1 MNLLIHY
8 DFSASSFRA
17 PATIRNIAPGNTS
30 YLYDATMVNNPAIN
44 SPGVTTQSSSVKFNS
59 AQQQYITIPPMQTT
73 NNGYTIAWWFKKSI
87 GDVDA
92 RIFDFSNGAS
102 TDGTG
107 NDNILAAISNENTV
121 GFTLRKGNNVT
132 PVYSDLYSYVYFSNT
147 WMHITWVFNYPEK
160 INIYVNGLR
169 LAPGMSSS
177 KQSNAPYPNA
187 IFRNINYIGKG
198 ARSDA
203 PYYNGSIADFRVYNS
218 SLSANDVSSI
228 YTTQR
233 TLNSSTSG
241 NAVLNTGYNELYN
254 QIFCDLFITNSGFNQ
269 CQNCNY
275 GNNQEIYST
284 ITQVGEQNCLT
295 ACQNEQNCTSYSYDT
310 TATQNN
316 CKLFNTFP
324 SVISNGINGINSG
337 YSLEKY
343 SYDYGNLSP
352 SQKSNVQEKCI
363 AQYLNNYFTPQN
375 QLDVTSCLTNNTT
388 GNNTNISA
396 NPECIYNKY
405 VNNGIKTNTVN
416 NTKYEDDPK
425 YNLTYQ
431 SDPTIDNYKAVYG
444 DYSNDLVKISNI
456 NNKLSDTLNQNDIR
470 YNNDV
475 YNENNNLYNKFDNS
489 VKQKERE
496 INSIVENFENQ
507 INTQYING
515 KLIVLLIII
524 LLIFFSIYIFK
535 KK

>member
-44 SPGVTTQSSSVKFNS
+44 SPGVTEQSSSVKFNS
-59 AQQQYITIPPMQTT
+59 AQQQYISIPSMRTTT
-73 NNGYTIAWWFKKSI
+73 NGYSVTWWFKTPGEGGWSK
-87 GDVDA
+87 
-92 RIFDFSNGAS
+92 IFDFSNGPS
-102 TDGTG
+102 S
-107 NDNILAAISNENTV
+107 NNILAGFPNQSLAFYLNTGTPYQQSNV
-121 GFTLRKGNNVT
+121 VPVQPNVWIHVAW
-132 PVYSDLYSYVYFSNT
+132 VY
-147 WMHITWVFNYPEK
+147 NYPQGW
-160 INIYVNGLR
+160 NIYVNGSLYQTY
-169 LAPGMSSS
+169 ST
-177 KQSNAPYPNA
+177 APYPNE
-187 IFRNINYIGKG
+187 IFRNKNYIGKS
-198 ARSDA
+198 AWDSNS
-203 PYYNGSIADFRVYNS
+203 YYNGSIADFRIYNS
-218 SLSANDVSSI
+218 SLSANDVSSL
-228 YTTQR
+228 YTTDR

-241 NAVLNTGYNELYN
+241 NAILNTGYNELYN
-254 QIFCDLFITNSGFNQ
+254 QIFCDLFRTNSGFNQ

-284 ITQVGEQNCLT
+284 TTQVGEQNCLT
-295 ACQNEQNCTSYSYDT
+295 ACQNEPHCTSYSYDT

-316 CKLFNTFP
+316 CKLYDTFP
-324 SVISNGINGINSG
+324 TQILNGVNGTNSG
-337 YSLEKY
+337 YSLDKY
-343 SYDYGNLSP
+343 SYNYSNLSL

-375 QLDVTSCLTNNTT
+375 QIDVTSCLTTNTT

-405 VNNGIKTNTVN
+405 VNNGIRTNTVN

-431 SDPTIDNYKAVYG
+431 SDPTIDNYKVVYS

-456 NNKLSDTLNQNDIR
+456 NNKLSDTINQNDIR

-496 INSIVENFENQ
+496 IKGIVEKFENQ
-507 INTQYING
+507 INTTYIN